1 VGQLSINPQQQP
13 FIAAVLWSLL
23 LTAVAGWKNQK
34 KRVKIL
40 RYKNRKINET
50 ENHDMTLELDTT
62 SSERVME
69 ALSEHGLDGI
79 SKVLATLLNETMKA
93 ERSMALGAKPYERSE
108 ERKGYANGFKPKT
121 MLTRYGKLE
130 LQIPQA
136 RGLSFYP
143 KSLEKGCRSEKALK
157 LAIAEM
163 YVKGVST
170 RRVAAIT
177 EELCGHKI
185 SSNQVSK
192 ISKILDK
199 EVQDFKNRRLE
210 YFPYVY
216 LDARYERVRV
226 GGLTRDCAV
235 LIAIGI
241 NHEGKREV
249 LGFSVSL
256 SEAQTHWTEF
266 LKSLVKRKLYGV
278 EYIVSDDHKGLR
290 NAILEVFSH
299 AKWQRCQFHYAQN
312 AQHYAGSKA
321 MKPEIAQAIRDIFNS
336 GNIDDA
342 RRKAS
347 EVVEQFEHTN
357 PAFAHWLDDSIE
369 ETFSVYEI
377 PRKYR
382 IKLRTVNPLENL
394 NREIKRRTRLVSVFP
409 NTLAAERLIGAI
421 LMEKHDDWLA
431 DTSCYINMDDK
442 RNEDMKKRS
451 RDILQK

>member
-1 VGQLSINPQQQP
+1 
-13 FIAAVLWSLL
+13 
-23 LTAVAGWKNQK
+23 
-34 KRVKIL
+34 
-40 RYKNRKINET
+40 
-50 ENHDMTLELDTT
+50 MTLQLDTT
-62 SSERVME
+62 GTERVME

-79 SKVLATLLNETMKA
+79 SQVVATLLNETMKA
-93 ERSMALGAKPYERSE
+93 ERSIALGAKPYERSE
-108 ERKGYANGFKPKT
+108 ARKGYANGFKPKT
-121 MLTRYGKLE
+121 VLTRYGKLE
-130 LQIPQA
+130 LDIPQA

-177 EELCGHKI
+177 EELCGHKV
-185 SSNQVSK
+185 SSSQVSK
-192 ISKILDK
+192 ISKILDE
-199 EVQDFKNRRLE
+199 EVQSFKNRPLG

-216 LDARYERVRV
+216 LDARYERVRE
-226 GGLTRDCAV
+226 GGFTRDCAV

-241 NHEGKREV
+241 NNEGNREV

-256 SEAQTHWTEF
+256 SEAQTHWREF
-266 LKSLVKRKLYGV
+266 LQSLVERKLHGV

-312 AQHYAGSKA
+312 AQHYANSKA
-321 MKPEIAQAIRDIFNS
+321 AKPEIAQAIRDIFNC
-336 GNIDDA
+336 GTIEDA
-342 RRKAS
+342 RRKAK
-347 EVVEQFEHTN
+347 EVVEQFQHSN
-357 PAFAHWLDDSIE
+357 PAFAFWLDETIE
-369 ETFSVYEI
+369 ETFAVYAI

-409 NTLAAERLIGAI
+409 NSLAAQRLIGAV
-421 LMEKHDDWLA
+421 LMEIHDDWLA
-431 DTSCYINMDDK
+431 DINCYINMDDK
-442 RNEDMKKRS
+442 RNEDMKKRT
-451 RDILQK
+451 REILQK